1 MSNIKALVDR
11 YIQRKGK
18 ELEQLAPNRN
28 NNFSVEA
35 TETLSLVFR
44 SQLQILRELA
54 EEIEE
59 QEKFEKR
66 LMDEI
71 MGQSK
76 PTVAPNHIP
85 RYPGDKYEVSCVTV
99 DSLNTVSTIPD
110 YDIDKGIAE
119 HNSVTKIRKSFT
131 KG

>member
-76 PTVAPNHIP
+76 PTVAPN
-85 RYPGDKYEVSCVTV
+85 RS
-99 DSLNTVSTIPD
+99 
-110 YDIDKGIAE
+110 
-119 HNSVTKIRKSFT
+119 
-131 KG
+131 